1 MVEASRRMAERLGMP
16 ADIRAAD
23 ADSMQVEGAPLR
35 FDVDE
40 DEGTLTIRVLQL
52 GSEPSLTREDLAELQ
67 AAVQEALAVPDE
79 GTGIA
84 YESIDDAHADRR
96 GRLVTLA

>member
-1 MVEASRRMAERLGMP
+1 MMAITTVKARRQVTLPKNAERIGL
-16 ADIRAAD
+16 
-23 ADSMQVEGAPLR
+23 VEGAPLR
-35 FDVDE
+35 FDVNE

-52 GSEPSLTREDLAELQ
+52 GSDPSLTREDLADLQ

-79 GTGIA
+79 GTGIV